1 MGIVDKAK
9 EMLSGHTDEVQEGVD
24 KAADKAD
31 DMTGGKYG
39 NQIDQGADRVKDGVD
54 SMSAKQGNTGPGGA
68 EDPSDR
74 AQNMGQNAL
83 DEAQDQAGEFR
94 EDF

>member
-9 EMLSGHTDEVQEGVD
+9 EMLSGHSGQAKDGVD

-39 NQIDQGADRVKDGVD
+39 DKIDMGADKVKDGVD
-54 SMSAKQGNTGPGGA
+54 AMSDKSGNMGQNA
-68 EDPSDR
+68 SDDPVDK
-74 AQNMGQNAL
+74 AQNMGQNAMDDPQQAADRMR
-83 DEAQDQAGEFR
+83 DEM
-94 EDF
+94 